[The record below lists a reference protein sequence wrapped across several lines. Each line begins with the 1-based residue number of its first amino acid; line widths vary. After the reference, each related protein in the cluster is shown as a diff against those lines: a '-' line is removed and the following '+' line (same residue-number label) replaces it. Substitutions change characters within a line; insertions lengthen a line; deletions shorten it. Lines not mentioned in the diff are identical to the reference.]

1 MRRCLLPPMRRGLLP
16 PTMLAKPARHRLVH
30 AAAGRAVLG
39 RQGAATCRLG
49 HLRAMCASTQPA
61 TASPAAPPLPHVLSP
76 SFDDAS
82 TRVELFQPIYD
93 ELARGQLISPEDLS
107 DGIQR
112 ALPDATIS
120 GEQIERMFKIG
131 DLDRSGRID
140 FQVRAH
146 ALFSLSLSLTE
157 RVICPHDH
165 RRSLSLYSTTSQTR
179 ISLSRVWPRGGLASS
194 RPSRRLR

>member
-76 SFDDAS
+76 SYDDAS

-146 ALFSLSLSLTE
+146 ARLSLSLSLC
-157 RVICPHDH
+157 VD
-165 RRSLSLYSTTSQTR
+165 
-179 ISLSRVWPRGGLASS
+179 
-194 RPSRRLR
+194 